1 MGLRKKFWET
11 TGVTVSRMN
20 KPTVLKTFNNCRD
33 NRPEPAPSSLS
44 VQRLRVYFRYQSTK
58 GGLVNFRH
66 SFAVLCLTKS
76 QRGWG
81 TAEHTKG
88 RGKTSLTTTEIQGGC
103 TTIYNLPS
111 LLCDSRGGWREEQR
125 EGGDTDSDGG
135 WPVNSRAEEE
145 TIVFFPL
152 TGALCDQHTG

>member
-1 MGLRKKFWET
+1 MVKHRCNCVCVLINLQYLKHPITAET
-11 TGVTVSRMN
+11 TGLNQHHLPCQSSVSGC
-20 KPTVLKTFNNCRD
+20 TFSIK
-33 NRPEPAPSSLS
+33 A
-44 VQRLRVYFRYQSTK
+44 QR

-66 SFAVLCLTKS
+66 SFAVLCLPKS
-76 QRGWG
+76 QCGWS

-88 RGKTSLTTTEIQGGC
+88 RAKTSLTTTEIQGGC

-135 WPVNSRAEEE
+135 WPVNSRAEEK

-152 TGALCDQHTG
+152 TGALCEQHTG